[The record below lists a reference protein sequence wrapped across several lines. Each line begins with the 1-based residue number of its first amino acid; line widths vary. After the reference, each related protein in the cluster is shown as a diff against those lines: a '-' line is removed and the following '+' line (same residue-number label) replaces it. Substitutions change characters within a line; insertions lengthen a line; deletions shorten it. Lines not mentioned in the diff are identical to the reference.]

1 MPETFDTI
9 RSDRFT
15 IEQGTRV
22 LVQVPQ
28 ESAARVLQAILLQ
41 EPLHW
46 GDYDQVSY
54 TTSAG
59 EQQFRSRPGGRNQA
73 TDQAVAVTCVE
84 LQIFVPKQGQELA
97 PLLCA
102 IYQAHPYEEPVIQ
115 LIAAARSLHRRGQ
128 DEANPNRFW
137 NQKAADWVPEAH
149 R

>member
-1 MPETFDTI
+1 MPEAFDTI
-9 RSDRFT
+9 HCDRFT

-28 ESAARVLQAILLQ
+28 EAAGRVLQAVLSQ

-46 GDYDQVSY
+46 GDYDQVAF
-54 TTSAG
+54 TTRAG
-59 EQQFRSRPGGRNQA
+59 VQQFRTLPQARNRA
-73 TDQAVAVTCVE
+73 TDQAVAVACVE
-84 LQIFVPKQGQELA
+84 LQIFVPKQGQALE

-102 IYQAHPYEEPVIQ
+102 IYHAHPYEEPVIQ

-137 NQKAADWVPEAH
+137 NQETADWVPEAH